1 VIYNWGVK
9 LIVGLGNP
17 EKNYF
22 NHRHNVGFMVID
34 YLQKN
39 LHSADFF
46 LKKSDQFMNKS
57 GLAVSKF
64 AKYYI
69 QNTKYLYVAHDDLD
83 IPLGEFKIQFAKG
96 PKLHN
101 GIESVEKALS
111 TKDFWRIRIGVDNRD
126 SDNRIPGE
134 KYVLEDFTQEEKKIL
149 NTVFEQISKN
159 L

>member
-1 VIYNWGVK
+1 
-9 LIVGLGNP
+9 
-17 EKNYF
+17 
-22 NHRHNVGFMVID
+22 
-34 YLQKN
+34 
-39 LHSADFF
+39 
-46 LKKSDQFMNKS
+46 MNKS